1 MKKIF
6 TPILL
11 FISYCSFSQCE
22 TSAQGAVSLHLT
34 RGAQTGYGGE
44 MGFQGIDNRF
54 SGFLGLDVT
63 PVNGFK
69 GKDSTV
75 SLVYVK
81 GLYRFYQ
88 NPAEDLY
95 LAGVM
100 APAFL
105 NTDFEFLSGLRLLYV
120 TGRVT
125 AVSVEP
131 LWYVNQKQLHVNL
144 NLHFL
149 L

>member
-1 MKKIF
+1 MKTIF

-11 FISYCSFSQCE
+11 IISYCSFGQCE
-22 TSAQGAVSLHLT
+22 ISAQGAVSLHIT
-34 RGAQTGYGGE
+34 KSAQTGYGGE
-44 MGFQGIDNRF
+44 MGFQGIENRF
-54 SGFLGLDVT
+54 SGYLGLDVT
-63 PVNGFK
+63 PLKGFK

-75 SLVYVK
+75 SLVYIK

-88 NPAEDLY
+88 NASEDLY

-105 NTDFEFLSGLRLLYV
+105 NTDFEFLTGLRLLYV
-120 TGRVT
+120 TGRIT

-131 LWYVNQKQLHVNL
+131 LWYVNKKQLHVNL